1 MKGGDW
7 FFQVRMTNTLLARRT
22 VFREPEAS
30 EDCAART
37 DYLPADVFVS
47 TTARLSRVIGK
58 FGRESTRAKLNLA
71 WTQD

>member
-7 FFQVRMTNTLLARRT
+7 FFQVRMTKTLLARR
-22 VFREPEAS
+22 VVPREPEAS

-37 DYLPADVFVS
+37 EYLPDVFES
-47 TTARLSRVIGK
+47 TIARLSRVIGK
-58 FGRESTRAKLNLA
+58 FGRDSTRAKLNLA